1 MSSAKQT
8 KQVVITGAAGGIGN
22 ACTRA
27 FLADGWHVIGFDR
40 DEPEPAF
47 GLTYVQCDIGISAQ
61 VAAACSAA
69 SELGP
74 IHALVNNAAVQV
86 NKPLLQTTD
95 EEWALVMNTNV
106 RGAFECMRGL
116 MDPLSES
123 RGAVVNIASVH
134 AVATSQNISAYAA
147 SKGALV
153 ALTRAAAVELAHQG
167 IRCNA
172 LLPGAV
178 DTPML
183 RDGLSRRPHPDG
195 PDGNLRELRE
205 RTPLQMVAT
214 ADEIAKSV
222 LFLADNDRSPYITG
236 QSLVADG
243 GATARLSTE

>member
-1 MSSAKQT
+1 MTTSQKR
-8 KQVVITGAAGGIGN
+8 VVVTGAAGGIGY
-22 ACTRA
+22 ACTTA
-27 FLADGWHVIGFDR
+27 FLEDGWQVLGFDR
-40 DEPEPAF
+40 NEPPAAE
-47 GLTYVQCDIGISAQ
+47 GLIYIPCDIGITESVVRACE
-61 VAAACSAA
+61 AAA
-69 SELGP
+69 EHGP
-74 IHALVNNAAVQV
+74 LDALVNNAAVQV

-95 EEWALVMNTNV
+95 DEWALVMNTNV

-116 MDPLSES
+116 MEPLSQGT
-123 RGAVVNIASVH
+123 GAVVNVASVH
-134 AVATSQNISAYAA
+134 AIATSQNISAYAA

-153 ALTRAAAVELAHQG
+153 ALTRAAAVELAHAG

-195 PDGNLRELRE
+195 PDGNLQELRD
-205 RTPLQMVAT
+205 RTPLQMVAS
-214 ADEIAKSV
+214 AEEIAKSI

>member
-1 MSSAKQT
+1 MTT
-8 KQVVITGAAGGIGN
+8 KQVVITGASGGIGY
-22 ACTRA
+22 ACTQA
-27 FLADGWHVIGFDR
+27 FLADGWNVIGFDR
-40 DEPEPAF
+40 REPEAAP
-47 GLTYVQCDIGISAQ
+47 GLTYVQCDIGISEQ
-61 VAAACSAA
+61 VAAACAAA
-69 SELGP
+69 SEMGP

-183 RDGLSRRPHPDG
+183 RDGLSRRPHADG